1 MNRTVDASVIYMV
14 TITSFCHLED
24 IFFACSKVQGAFSTF
39 TLYFKGRNNSFAP
52 GDFIPLVQRSPSPFC
67 LGLFFMSY
75 KRTWEF
81 LTLEWEFGLF
91 KIGLKRTT
99 DLSTERALKFKCKG
113 PWPHTHKHPFAHSHP
128 VTLLPFEQGAES
140 RVPHLASS
148 PNLLLVVPSYS

>member
-1 MNRTVDASVIYMV
+1 M
-14 TITSFCHLED
+14 
-24 IFFACSKVQGAFSTF
+24 
-39 TLYFKGRNNSFAP
+39 
-52 GDFIPLVQRSPSPFC
+52 
-67 LGLFFMSY
+67 
-75 KRTWEF
+75 
-81 LTLEWEFGLF
+81 
-91 KIGLKRTT
+91 T